1 MNVIR
6 FLLLLAGF
14 TALNLYIY
22 IRGRQALPDKFLVQA
37 VYTAVFL
44 IASLAILLAIFL
56 GNRLPGWMAL
66 VFEYAGGYYII
77 LFIFL
82 VSFTLLGDL
91 LRIVHHYLHIFPAWV
106 STHYDQV
113 KILYFGFVLLTLFV
127 ISLIGFLRF
136 SNPEVMEFEIKA
148 KPEANHTGNFTVVAA
163 SDLHLGNLIRRER
176 LADWVELINRQNP
189 DIILF
194 AGDIFDHSYDAVVSQ
209 KMDLE
214 LLKLKATYGVYAV
227 PGNHDYYA
235 GIDRVL
241 DFLKRSGIRVLRDST
256 VTIDNQVILIGR
268 DDRTNPQ
275 RKSLDVVMDSVS
287 NGLPKILLDHQPGS
301 LEESAQQ
308 GIDLHISGHTHNGQ
322 IFPYNKLV
330 SKIYGL
336 GYGYRQ
342 TDGTH
347 FYVSSGLGLWGA
359 PIRLGTQSEIAVFRI
374 K

>member
-1 MNVIR
+1 MNLIR

-14 TALNLYIY
+14 TALNVYIY
-22 IRGRQALPDKFLVQA
+22 MRGRQALPDKFLVQT

-44 IASLAILLAIFL
+44 IASSAIFLAIFL

-82 VSFTLLGDL
+82 VSLTVLGDL
-91 LRIVHHYLHIFPAWV
+91 LRIANHYLHIFPAWV
-106 STHYDQV
+106 SSHYDLV
-113 KILYFGFVLLTLFV
+113 KIMYFGFVLLTLFV

-136 SNPEVMEFEIKA
+136 SKPGIMEFEIKA
-148 KPEANHTGNFTVVAA
+148 KPEANHSGNLTVVAA

-189 DIILF
+189 DLILL

-209 KMDLE
+209 RMDLE
-214 LLKLKATYGVYAV
+214 LLKLKATHGVYAV

-241 DFLKRSGIRVLRDST
+241 DFLKRSGIRVLRDTAVT
-256 VTIDNQVILIGR
+256 VNNQVILIGR
-268 DDRTNPQ
+268 DDRTNPA

-287 NGLPKILLDHQPGS
+287 NGMPKILLDHQPGS
-301 LEESAQQ
+301 LEESAQF
-308 GIDLHISGHTHNGQ
+308 GVDLHISGHTHNGQ
-322 IFPYNKLV
+322 IFPYSKLV